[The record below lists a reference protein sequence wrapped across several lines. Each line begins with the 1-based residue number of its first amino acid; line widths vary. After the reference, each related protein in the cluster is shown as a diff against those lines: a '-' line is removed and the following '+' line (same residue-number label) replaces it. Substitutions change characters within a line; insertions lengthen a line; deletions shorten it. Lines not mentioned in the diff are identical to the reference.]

1 MKIAIIGSGISGNTI
16 AHLLHNEH
24 DIKVF
29 ESNSRIGGHS
39 HTHNIKME
47 KKEISVDT
55 GFIVFN
61 KKTYPLFTELLNTLG
76 VKYENSSMSFSVFSD
91 ISGLEYN
98 GTNVNTL
105 FAQRKNIFNLKFIKM
120 IWEIIRFNKKSIKL
134 LSTESNITLG
144 DYLKEEK
151 YSTYFTNNY
160 ILPMGSAIWSS
171 DIKTM
176 ESFPAKFFISFFYN
190 HGMLS
195 INERPQWLTI
205 TGGSQHY
212 VKKLCASFEDKIET
226 SSEIQSVER
235 CEKDIKI
242 TLSGKVERFDY
253 VFFACHSDE
262 ALMLLKDPSDEEK
275 KILSSIPYTKNEVF
289 LHTDISMMPKN
300 KLAWAAWNYSIDN
313 QTSDPV
319 TLTYNMNILQNIDTR
334 DPLLVTLNP
343 NKTIDKNKIIKK
355 LTYTHPKFSLN
366 SILAQK
372 KHSSI
377 CGQNR
382 TGYAGAY
389 WGNGFHED
397 GVKSAYKAVKH
408 FEDWQGK

>member
-61 KKTYPLFTELLNTLG
+61 KKTYPLFTELLNALG

-134 LSTESNITLG
+134 LSTKSNITLG

-195 INERPQWLTI
+195 VNERPQWLTI

-226 SSEIQSVER
+226 SSEIQCVER

-366 SILAQK
+366 SMLAQK

>member
-1 MKIAIIGSGISGNTI
+1 
-16 AHLLHNEH
+16 
-24 DIKVF
+24 
-29 ESNSRIGGHS
+29 
-39 HTHNIKME
+39 
-47 KKEISVDT
+47 
-55 GFIVFN
+55 
-61 KKTYPLFTELLNTLG
+61 
-76 VKYENSSMSFSVFSD
+76 
-91 ISGLEYN
+91 
-98 GTNVNTL
+98 
-105 FAQRKNIFNLKFIKM
+105 M

-144 DYLKEEK
+144 DYLKKEK

-195 INERPQWLTI
+195 VNERPQWLTI

-226 SSEIQSVER
+226 SSEIQCVER